1 MLDHGYGLENEKQ
14 KTYDIVLKLLE
25 KFKKHNNQLTFKQ
38 LTPEEQYIL
47 AATALDCSIMI
58 TFCEIEFENVPKER

>member
-1 MLDHGYGLENEKQ
+1 MLDHGYDIKKE
-14 KTYDIVLKLLE
+14 KTYNIVWKLLE
-25 KFKKHNNQLTFKQ
+25 KFTKEHNQLFVEQ

-58 TFCEIEFENVPKER
+58 TFCEIENVPKER